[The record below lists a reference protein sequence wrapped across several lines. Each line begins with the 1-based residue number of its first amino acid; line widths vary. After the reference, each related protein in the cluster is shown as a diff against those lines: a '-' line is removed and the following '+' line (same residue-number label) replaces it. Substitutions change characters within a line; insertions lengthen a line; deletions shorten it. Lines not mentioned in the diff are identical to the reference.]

1 MASYKAASHV
11 CVVKSISP
19 ANAEIKELLKGI
31 YQQKLL
37 RHKKTVL
44 KPIFII

>member
-11 CVVKSISP
+11 CVVKSIST
-19 ANAEIKELLKGI
+19 ANVEIRELPKGI
-31 YQQKLL
+31 YYQKLL

-44 KPIFII
+44 KRIFIT